1 MMGFFPVVFS
11 LALIY
16 FRVKAEPNEIFQPAG
31 KDASALTFLSGLEK
45 AFQVFSP
52 DERVC
57 SSNRGLS
64 HPRQLHCIQAVSAI
78 HLYSHWKEAKW
89 KQDNPFSTGIT
100 HAVK

>member
-16 FRVKAEPNEIFQPAG
+16 FCVKAEPNEIFQPAG
-31 KDASALTFLSGLEK
+31 KDASAFTFLSGLEK

-52 DERVC
+52 DEGVC

-78 HLYSHWKEAKW
+78 HLYSHWKEASESRTT
-89 KQDNPFSTGIT
+89 PFLL
-100 HAVK
+100 A